1 MYKNCDSGILLGTM
15 ETKKIAGF
23 LLINKPK
30 DISSFACIRVL
41 QKLLGQKKGIGHTG
55 TLDPF
60 ATGLLII
67 ALDRT
72 ATKHI
77 DKFLKLDKTYIAK
90 GKLGELTDTLDYTGT
105 VIAKSNALHFTQDN
119 ILDAL
124 KELGKEYLQTP
135 PLFAALKHQGT
146 PLYQLARDQELSHE
160 ELTAITKQKQRMVLF
175 HALELL
181 DFSVPYFTL
190 KAHVSHGTYIRSLLN
205 DIAKLAGS
213 CATTYELE
221 RTAIGKF
228 NVEQAVELD
237 ELKTF
242 EDVVHQIISIDD
254 MLKLL

>member
-1 MYKNCDSGILLGTM
+1 M
-15 ETKKIAGF
+15 ETKKLAGF

-30 DISSFACIRVL
+30 DISSFACIRIL

-105 VIAKSNALHFTQDN
+105 VIAESNAWHITQDD

-124 KELGKEYLQTP
+124 KQLGKEYLQTP

-146 PLYQLARDQELSHE
+146 PLYQLARDKELSHE

-181 DFSVPYFTL
+181 DFDAPYFTL
-190 KAHVSHGTYIRSLLN
+190 KAQVSHGTYIRSLLN
-205 DIAKLAGS
+205 DIAKLKS
-213 CATTYELE
+213 SHATTYELE
-221 RTAIGKF
+221 RTAIGTF
-228 NVEQAVELD
+228 CLEQAIELD
-237 ELKTF
+237 ALKSY
-242 EDVVHQIISIDD
+242 EDVINTIIPIDR
-254 MLKLL
+254 MLKLLEL